1 MSLTFCRME
10 PSLPAQK
17 PSFADAGM
25 ERQGVVANMAAL
37 GTLPSAKLLKA
48 ASRPDKDSGKG
59 TIGRESGPSSASTPQ
74 DSVATPEPLTE
85 SNYDTTRQPSLSVS
99 RQPSVTRTEEPD
111 LSRPVSVAPTPGPLV
126 ITTTTTPTE
135 MKFSPSA
142 MSAVAPIAHMAPFSM
157 NVATQS
163 PAPPIP
169 SAPATSAHSLPSTPQ
184 TPILQTSPIS
194 FPQHGFQPRTSF
206 GPDFRAVVPGHIQT
220 NADQKP
226 GQHVFAASQGVTP
239 TAITRPYA
247 ASVNIPPPPQF
258 GPNGEYYPDMAKTE
272 KVVELAVNFA
282 LDERRLPTAYA
293 IRTTFDQQKTNK
305 RMMRLF
311 DAIYNAAN
319 DEDQMREFILVM
331 KHKKKEGKKN
341 NTAYDY
347 FYGDGSDITPRHTRY
362 APQNGPPFNNAS
374 SVRTPSITGA
384 SPMSID
390 HARRSSINLPPA
402 SATSPEA
409 DSHIHKKLRGNDFEP
424 SVLELN
430 GEAAANS
437 SLKSHQA
444 LAEANGLANITG
456 GERSQSQSRSRSN
469 STSSSLSSVD
479 DQILQSGQLSQH
491 SSPEKH
497 KSKSRRARM
506 GHDNAAHTHSQGESR
521 FAHAA
526 HANTNNANASNL
538 LGAEPKTHPSLSNQN
553 QPISA
558 GLEPGPKT
566 FTFSTTVTTSPAPAT
581 SSSSTNPAKPT
592 KQSKGSQRQQSASAS
607 NAAMPSAIALQPTL
621 LVKPGPLTKGAL
633 LKKQKAD
640 SNKPPGR
647 LPYDENDKIQRMK
660 REVRER
666 GRDNLG
672 APIESYERDPLP
684 LLPEFDSYSDG
695 GDSVPALAPSKKPTK
710 LRFTSSKRTRQSQA
724 INDDHSDALSSPTLL
739 PFQNDLAPGSVS
751 VSRAGT
757 PSFGARPSRKP
768 KTGTG
773 LRVKTS

>member
-1 MSLTFCRME
+1 ME
-10 PSLPAQK
+10 PSLPAQT
-17 PSFADAGM
+17 PSFADAGI

-48 ASRPDKDSGKG
+48 ASRPDKDNGRG
-59 TIGRESGPSSASTPQ
+59 TIGRESGPSSASTPRE
-74 DSVATPEPLTE
+74 SMATPEPFSE
-85 SNYDTTRQPSLSVS
+85 SHYDPTRRLSFSMS
-99 RQPSVTRTEEPD
+99 RQPSVARTEEPD
-111 LSRPVSVAPTPGPLV
+111 FNSHPVSAAATPGPLV
-126 ITTTTTPTE
+126 TTNTTTPTDTI
-135 MKFSPSA
+135 FSPSA
-142 MSAVAPIAHMAPFSM
+142 TSVVAPVAPMGPFPIK
-157 NVATQS
+157 VATQS
-163 PAPPIP
+163 PAPPVP
-169 SAPATSAHSLPSTPQ
+169 SAPQ
-184 TPILQTSPIS
+184 TPLLQTSPIL
-194 FPQHGFQPRTSF
+194 FAQLGGFQPRTSF
-206 GPDFRAVVPGHIQT
+206 GPDYRAVVPGHIQT

-226 GQHVFAASQGVTP
+226 GQHVFAALQGG
-239 TAITRPYA
+239 TATT
-247 ASVNIPPPPQF
+247 VNRTYVAPVVIPPPPQF

-282 LDERRLPTAYA
+282 LDENRLPTAYA

-319 DEDQMREFILVM
+319 DDDQMREFILVM

-347 FYGDGSDITPRHTRY
+347 FFGDGSDITPRHARY
-362 APQNGPPFNNAS
+362 APQNGPSFNKAS
-374 SVRTPSITGA
+374 SVRTPSVTGA

-390 HARRSSINLPPA
+390 QARRSSINVPPA
-402 SATSPEA
+402 AGTSPEA
-409 DSHIHKKLRGNDFEP
+409 DCHIHKKLRGNDFEP
-424 SVLELN
+424 SALVMD
-430 GEAAANS
+430 GEATADDSVKPHEIS
-437 SLKSHQA
+437 S
-444 LAEANGLANITG
+444 EANGKANVTG
-456 GERSQSQSRSRSN
+456 GERSRSQSQSRSRSN

-479 DQILQSGQLSQH
+479 DTILQSGQLSQH
-491 SSPEKH
+491 ASPEKH
-497 KSKSRRARM
+497 KSRSRRARS
-506 GHDNAAHTHSQGESR
+506 GHDAAALTHNQGDSR

-526 HANTNNANASNL
+526 QANTNNANASDSV
-538 LGAEPKTHPSLSNQN
+538 GAEPKTHPSLSNQN

-566 FTFSTTVTTSPAPAT
+566 FTFSTTVTTSPAPAV

-592 KQSKGSQRQQSASAS
+592 KQSKGPQRQQSASAS
-607 NAAMPSAIALQPTL
+607 NAAMPSATTL
-621 LVKPGPLTKGAL
+621 HSTLPIKTGPLTKGAL

-660 REVRER
+660 RDVRER

-672 APIESYERDPLP
+672 PPVESYERDPLP
-684 LLPEFDSYSDG
+684 LLPEFDSFSDG
-695 GDSVPALAPSKKPTK
+695 GDSVPALAPSKGPTK

-724 INDDHSDALSSPTLL
+724 INDDHSDAPSSPTLL

-757 PSFGARPSRKP
+757 PSFSARPTRKP

>member
-1 MSLTFCRME
+1 ME
-10 PSLPAQK
+10 PTLSAQT

-48 ASRPDKDSGKG
+48 SSRLDKDSGRV
-59 TIGRESGPSSASTPQ
+59 TIGRESGPSSVSTPRE
-74 DSVATPEPLTE
+74 SLATPEPLAE
-85 SNYDTTRQPSLSVS
+85 PHYDPTRRLSLSIS
-99 RQPSVTRTEEPD
+99 RQPSVTRTDEAD
-111 LSRPVSVAPTPGPLV
+111 FNSRPVSAAATPSPLV
-126 ITTTTTPTE
+126 VTTTNNSTE
-135 MKFSPSA
+135 ALFSPSA
-142 MSAVAPIAHMAPFSM
+142 TSAVAPVVHMAPFPTA
-157 NVATQS
+157 VGTQS
-163 PAPPIP
+163 PAPPMP
-169 SAPATSAHSLPSTPQ
+169 SAPQ
-184 TPILQTSPIS
+184 TPLLQTSPIS
-194 FPQHGFQPRTSF
+194 FSQLGFQPRTSF

-226 GQHVFAASQGVTP
+226 GQHVFAASQVPTP
-239 TAITRPYA
+239 TAVNRPYA
-247 ASVNIPPPPQF
+247 APAVIQPPPQF

-282 LDERRLPTAYA
+282 LDENRLPTAYA

-311 DAIYNAAN
+311 DAIYNAVN
-319 DEDQMREFILVM
+319 DDDQMREFILVM

-347 FYGDGSDITPRHTRY
+347 FFGDGSDITPRHTRY
-362 APQNGPPFNNAS
+362 APPNGPSYNKAS
-374 SVRTPSITGA
+374 SVRTPSVTGA

-390 HARRSSINLPPA
+390 PVRRSSVNMAPT

-409 DSHIHKKLRGNDFEP
+409 DCHIHKKLRGNDFEP
-424 SVLELN
+424 SGLEMN
-430 GEAAANS
+430 GETAADDS
-437 SLKSHQA
+437 GTLHQTSG
-444 LAEANGLANITG
+444 EANGIANVAG
-456 GERSQSQSRSRSN
+456 RKRSQSQSLSRSRSN

-479 DQILQSGQLSQH
+479 DTILQSGQLSQH
-491 SSPEKH
+491 ASPEKH
-497 KSKSRRARM
+497 KSRSKRARL
-506 GHDNAAHTHSQGESR
+506 GHDTAAHTHTHTHSQGDSR

-526 HANTNNANASNL
+526 HANTNNANANANASNSV
-538 LGAEPKTHPSLSNQN
+538 GAEPKTHPSLSNQS

-558 GLEPGPKT
+558 GIEPGPKT
-566 FTFSTTVTTSPAPAT
+566 FTFSTTVTTSPAPAV

-592 KQSKGSQRQQSASAS
+592 KQSKASQRQQSASAF
-607 NAAMPSAIALQPTL
+607 NAAMPSATTLQSTL
-621 LVKPGPLTKGAL
+621 PVKSGPLTKGAL

-672 APIESYERDPLP
+672 PPVESYERDPLP

-695 GDSVPALAPSKKPTK
+695 GDSVPALAPSKGPTK
-710 LRFTSSKRTRQSQA
+710 LRFTSSKRTRQSQT
-724 INDDHSDALSSPTLL
+724 INDDHSDAPSSPTLL

-757 PSFGARPSRKP
+757 PSFSARPTRKP